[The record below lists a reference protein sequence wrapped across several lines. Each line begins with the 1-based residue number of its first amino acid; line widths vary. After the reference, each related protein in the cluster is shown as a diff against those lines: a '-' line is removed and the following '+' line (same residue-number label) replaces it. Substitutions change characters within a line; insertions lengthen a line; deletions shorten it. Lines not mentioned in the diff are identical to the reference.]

1 MGMKKIRVL
10 IAKPGLDGHDRGAK
24 IIARALRDAGM
35 EVIYTGL
42 RQTPEM
48 IASAAVQEDVDV
60 IGLSIL
66 SGAHNTI
73 CPQLMKLL
81 REKGMDDV
89 TVLVGGIIP
98 GADIPAL
105 KQSGIA
111 YTVIDKNSDVG
122 GTWLVNTYPG
132 CRVDNPN
139 HLYSYSFEPNHD
151 WPFHF
156 STQPLLWEYFR
167 RVTDKYGIRP
177 NIRFQTEA
185 IESVYD
191 EVQALWSTRVR
202 TAGGKVETIVSNAI
216 ITAVGQLSRPRLPDI
231 PGIETFR
238 GKSFHS
244 AQWDHSVGLKNKR
257 VAVIG
262 TGASAFQFV
271 PELAP
276 DVKQLYVFQRTAP
289 WLGPTPNYHEP
300 VAAGVKWLLK
310 HVPFYAK
317 WYRFWLFWMLT
328 DGIYSFVQ
336 ADPHWTERKDSV
348 SAANDMLRNL
358 LTQYTTGQLEGFPKL
373 AEAAVPN
380 YPPGGKRSVR
390 DNGVWLGA
398 LKRANVETVTEPI
411 VEITPS
417 GLKTKSGRQIDVD
430 VIVYGTGFTAS
441 EFLAPMRFTGKGGVD
456 LHQQW
461 DGDARAYLGISVPNF
476 PNLFIMYGPNTN
488 IVVNGSIIFFSECEM
503 RYIQGLLEM
512 LLTSNASAI
521 EVKKAV
527 HDSFN
532 EKVDAS
538 NALMAWGVPQVTSWY
553 KNKKGR
559 VSQNWPWPLVDYW
572 SATRKPDPADYELL
586 GAAGDRHAAQ

>member
-1 MGMKKIRVL
+1 M
-10 IAKPGLDGHDRGAK
+10 
-24 IIARALRDAGM
+24 LR
-35 EVIYTGL
+35 
-42 RQTPEM
+42 
-48 IASAAVQEDVDV
+48 
-60 IGLSIL
+60 
-66 SGAHNTI
+66 
-73 CPQLMKLL
+73 KLL
-81 REKGMDDV
+81 
-89 TVLVGGIIP
+89 
-98 GADIPAL
+98 
-105 KQSGIA
+105 
-111 YTVIDKNSDVG
+111 
-122 GTWLVNTYPG
+122 
-132 CRVDNPN
+132 
-139 HLYSYSFEPNHD
+139 
-151 WPFHF
+151 
-156 STQPLLWEYFR
+156 
-167 RVTDKYGIRP
+167 
-177 NIRFQTEA
+177 TE
-185 IESVYD
+185 
-191 EVQALWSTRVR
+191 
-202 TAGGKVETIVSNAI
+202 
-216 ITAVGQLSRPRLPDI
+216 
-231 PGIETFR
+231 
-238 GKSFHS
+238 
-244 AQWDHSVGLKNKR
+244 
-257 VAVIG
+257 
-262 TGASAFQFV
+262 
-271 PELAP
+271 
-276 DVKQLYVFQRTAP
+276 
-289 WLGPTPNYHEP
+289 
-300 VAAGVKWLLK
+300 
-310 HVPFYAK
+310 
-317 WYRFWLFWMLT
+317 
-328 DGIYSFVQ
+328 
-336 ADPHWTERKDSV
+336 
-348 SAANDMLRNL
+348 
-358 LTQYTTGQLEGFPKL
+358 YTTGQLEGFPKL

-503 RYIQGLLEM
+503 RYIQGLLE
-512 LLTSNASAI
+512 LLLASNASAI